1 MDWSTVQGRLIW
13 AREHAQLD
21 RSAAADRTDIK
32 LKTLSAHEEG
42 RNLVRG
48 LSRDHSSR
56 YARAYGVSETWLIT
70 GAGAPTPGARSDSI
84 RVTVRGVLQAGVWRE
99 SFELPPPD
107 QFDVWIPKRPDLE
120 FEPLYAGI
128 VRGESMNRVY
138 PDGTIVV
145 MRRRV
150 EGPHDLIPDKR
161 YHVERQRPDGT
172 VECTLKTVRRRAD
185 GSIWLVPESTDPAFQ
200 ETIAVSSPKDGHI
213 SFVGRVV
220 QAIINE

>member
-1 MDWSTVQGRLIW
+1 MDWGTIQGRLVW
-13 AREHAQLD
+13 ARENAGLT
-21 RSAAADRTDIK
+21 RSEAAERTGIR

-42 RNLVRG
+42 RNLLRG
-48 LSRDHSSR
+48 LSTMYSSR
-56 YARAYGVSETWLIT
+56 YARAYGVAEVWLT
-70 GAGAPTPGARSDSI
+70 AGAGAPKPSSRGDSI
-84 RVTVRGVLQAGVWRE
+84 PVPVRGILQAGVWRE

-107 QFDVWIPKRPDLE
+107 QFEVWIPRRPEIE

-145 MRRRV
+145 MRRRI
-150 EGPHDLIPDKR
+150 EDPRDLIPEKR
-161 YHVERQRPDGT
+161 YHVERQRPDGS
-172 VECTLKTVRRRAD
+172 VECTLKTVKRRAD

-200 ETIAVSSPKDGHI
+200 ETIAVSSPTDGHV

-220 QAIINE
+220 QAIIAE